1 MPGAEAL
8 QHLQGGSG
16 GAGPINIASADL
28 RRPSNVSAASM
39 PGLESVGGMFGSVD
53 SNVPPLLCKFS
64 CVCLRVLLTQ
74 LGHHTHSH
82 SYSSSCLLLSD
93 HTSHLPTLGL
103 PWLTQPHLPPQI
115 YPPPPDQPAESLSV
129 IFTCKCQAHSYTDHN
144 TIFCP
149 RDPFPNAHKLTP
161 KQSRGLASAQTR
173 TPARSP
179 GTPCNSLA
187 TA

>member
-64 CVCLRVLLTQ
+64 CVCLRVLPTQ
-74 LGHHTHSH
+74 LARSLTLALTHLPA
-82 SYSSSCLLLSD
+82 CLVSD
-93 HTSHLPTLGL
+93 HTFRLPTLSL
-103 PWLTQPHLPPQI
+103 AWMTQPHLPPPPKI
-115 YPPPPDQPAESLSV
+115 EPPPPDQPAESPFV

-161 KQSRGLASAQTR
+161 KQSRGLA
-173 TPARSP
+173 RSP